1 MANALLDRDVLAN
14 IGTDA
19 LVAHGFSELVIRQWR
34 RRGISWQQRAKVQ
47 RLAERKG
54 VELPDDFLEK
64 QRPLAK
70 RKAPKRQRRAA
81 A

>member
-1 MANALLDRDVLAN
+1 MANAPLDRDVLAS

-34 RRGISWQQRAKVQ
+34 RRGISWKERPKVQ

-54 VELPDDFLEK
+54 IALPSDFLEK
-64 QRPLAK
+64 QRAASKPSK
-70 RKAPKRQRRAA
+70 RTRRAA
-81 A
+81 